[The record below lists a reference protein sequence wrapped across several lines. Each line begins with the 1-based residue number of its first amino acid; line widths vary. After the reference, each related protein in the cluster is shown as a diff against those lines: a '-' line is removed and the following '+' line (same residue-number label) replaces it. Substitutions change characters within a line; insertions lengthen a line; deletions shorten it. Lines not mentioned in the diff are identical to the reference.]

1 MIIKNSLL
9 LVFAILF
16 FELSHAQ
23 TLKPSN
29 VPAPVLASMKKY
41 LPMALLVAWEK
52 EDSDYEAN
60 FFVKDSTGSLRTAS
74 ALFNATGTLLEIE
87 MIISKAELPSGVLE
101 YVNSNYG
108 NPKIKEVSQ
117 VSKLTGPKT
126 YEIEIKGKELIF
138 DSEGK
143 FIKEEKD

>member
-1 MIIKNSLL
+1 
-9 LVFAILF
+9 
-16 FELSHAQ
+16 
-23 TLKPSN
+23 
-29 VPAPVLASMKKY
+29 
-41 LPMALLVAWEK
+41 MALLVEWEK
-52 EDSDYEAN
+52 EDSNYEAN

-74 ALFNATGTLLEIE
+74 ALFNVTGTLLEIE
-87 MIISKAELPSGVLE
+87 MIITPKELPNGVLD

-117 VSKLTGPKT
+117 ISKLSGPKT

-143 FIKEEKD
+143 FIKESKD

>member
-1 MIIKNSLL
+1 MIKNILL
-9 LVFAILF
+9 TILAISF
-16 FELSHAQ
+16 FESSYAQ
-23 TLKPSN
+23 TLKPKN
-29 VPAPVLASMKKY
+29 VPAPVLAGMKKY
-41 LPMALLVAWEK
+41 LPMALLVEWEK

-87 MIISKAELPSGVLE
+87 MIITKAELPSGVLD
-101 YVNSNYG
+101 YINSNYG

-117 VSKLTGPKT
+117 VSKLAGPKT
-126 YEIEIKGKELIF
+126 YEIEIKGKKLIF

>member
-1 MIIKNSLL
+1 MKKQFFLTLL
-9 LVFAILF
+9 AISIF
-16 FELSHAQ
+16 QLSSAQ
-23 TLKPSN
+23 TLKPKN
-29 VPAPVLASMKKY
+29 VPTPVLEGMKKY
-41 LPMALLVAWEK
+41 LPMALLVEWEK
-52 EDSDYEAN
+52 EDADYEAN

-87 MIISKAELPSGVLE
+87 MIISKDELPSGVLD
-101 YVNSNYG
+101 YINSNYG

-117 VSKLTGPKT
+117 VSKLSGPKT

-143 FIKEEKD
+143 FIREDLD